1 MLGVCISN
9 VSHTAQEIA
18 SILNEAGMKYT
29 LDDRLDAIATDD
41 GANVVAAVEE
51 LMENGICEEHV
62 CCACHTL
69 QLSIKNHI
77 DPRKPKNA
85 TAPTNATSELIATFC
100 KLVNKIHAFP
110 LLTEI
115 MLTAQSSGQSA
126 ELVVEIQGQED
137 DGNEAEGLLLLLSP
151 SITLSHGSLRGHTLK
166 LIQDVVT
173 RWNSTYY
180 MLSRCVHL
188 KRPLCKLVDVLGL
201 EGPSE
206 NDWSTAELLIL

>member
-29 LDDRLDAIATDD
+29 LDDRLDAIVTDD

-126 ELVVEIQGQED
+126 ELVVEIQGQGMMEMKQK
-137 DGNEAEGLLLLLSP
+137 GCCCCYHHQSP
-151 SITLSHGSLRGHTLK
+151 SHMDHYVATH
-166 LIQDVVT
+166 
-173 RWNSTYY
+173 
-180 MLSRCVHL
+180 
-188 KRPLCKLVDVLGL
+188 
-201 EGPSE
+201 
-206 NDWSTAELLIL
+206 